1 MPFRSEAQRRKF
13 YSLYKQGKVSKQE
26 IALWETETDTDKKRL
41 PERVKKNGKSKS
53 R

>member
-1 MPFRSEAQRRKF
+1 MPFRSEAQRRKL

-26 IALWETETDTDKKRL
+26 IALWETETDKKRL